1 MVSLGLGGGYACK
14 PHALWQKTTLLLQD
28 SPSRPGSFSYW
39 VSAHSIQHTYTSTFP
54 IPRDTY
60 ISFSAVQLPFLA
72 FAANTEFIHRAPH
85 CCCGTEEKN
94 LSWSS
99 CPFYWRCGG
108 MLWWLQGG
116 RLASFIHRQNH
127 PSTSLATMEAA
138 SFYPFSLGATNVKK
152 NLSHLNAFTD

>member
-1 MVSLGLGGGYACK
+1 MHASLMHCDRK
-14 PHALWQKTTLLLQD
+14 PLCFYRTVQVGQVLFHMH
-28 SPSRPGSFSYW
+28 W

-99 CPFYWRCGG
+99 CPFYWRCRG

-116 RLASFIHRQNH
+116 RLALFIHRQNH

-152 NLSHLNAFTD
+152 TWAIWMHLLIK